1 MARIQAVW
9 QTRFLQNEVE
19 LPLLPPKI
27 NSATASSV
35 KEECQSTQSHERVG
49 KCVDSGNAA
58 ESSATLRAMIL
69 NLG

>member
-1 MARIQAVW
+1 M
-9 QTRFLQNEVE
+9 
-19 LPLLPPKI
+19 
-27 NSATASSV
+27 

-58 ESSATLRAMIL
+58 EPSATLRAVIL

>member
-58 ESSATLRAMIL
+58 EPSATLRAVIL